1 MKKVLLLGDSIRQ
14 GYQEYVKQELEGEC
28 EVYFDA
34 EDNGR
39 FVQYN
44 FWQLNQMYK
53 KYGNFDIV
61 HFNSGYWDM
70 TIEEPDR
77 EAMNSLSE
85 YIVWLKRIINYV
97 RNRKGI
103 PIFANSAPIFDE
115 LTNTKN
121 NTSPYIFHYK
131 NSWVQKYNNV
141 AERLMESEKVYVN
154 NLYDL
159 LITGKK
165 FYKCPD
171 MLHLT
176 EDGYKLVAKKIAMV
190 IRKGL

>member
-1 MKKVLLLGDSIRQ
+1 MKKVLLIGDSIRE

-70 TIEEPDR
+70 VIEEPDR

-85 YIVWLKRIINYV
+85 YVLWLKRIITYV
-97 RNRKGI
+97 KKRKGI
-103 PIFANSAPIFDE
+103 PIFANNAPIFEEADQNIKIDSDY
-115 LTNTKN
+115 T
-121 NTSPYIFHYK
+121 YHYK
-131 NSWVQKYNNV
+131 NAWVKKYNNV
-141 AERLMESEKVYVN
+141 AKRLMENEKVYIN
-154 NLYDL
+154 DIYTTLSS
-159 LITGKK
+159 GSK
-165 FYKCPD
+165 FYKAPD

-176 EDGYKLVAKKIAMV
+176 EEGYKIVAKQIASV
-190 IRKGL
+190 IRKVL